1 MAKTKRFASKR
12 LLEEDN
18 NNGNNDDNLEAG
30 EQKQSKRKSK
40 RQRRALGTL
49 TNNNK
54 STSNNKQEI
63 QRPYASDGYQ
73 YTGSVDDID
82 AHDKNDPLAVSDYVQ
97 ALFEYHR
104 KAEQITACS
113 MESQP
118 YITAHMRAALV
129 NWFFVCQEKLQFS
142 PETIY
147 LAVNLVDRYLSKK
160 KVSGK
165 RRLQVIGAASLL
177 IAAKYE
183 EMYYYDL
190 NDIIKECQ
198 DECTR
203 EEVSIRCCESSKIP
217 TNLTFYSS
225 TLLLLYIYIYSHTGF
240 KYGNENSEK
249 VGTSHYRP
257 NSPSLSRALSQSG
270 TRRQE
275 DCLHVL
281 LFVGRRSP

>member
-1 MAKTKRFASKR
+1 MAKTKRFVSKR

-63 QRPYASDGYQ
+63 QKPYASDGYQ
-73 YTGSVDDID
+73 YTGAIDDID
-82 AHDKNDPLAVSDYVQ
+82 THDKNDPLAVSDYVQ

-104 KAEQITACS
+104 KAEQITACL

-118 YITAHMRAALV
+118 YITAHMRATLV
-129 NWFFVCQEKLQFS
+129 NWFFICQEKLQFS

-165 RRLQVIGAASLL
+165 RKLQVIGAASLL

-190 NDIIKECQ
+190 NDIINECQ

-203 EEVSIRCCESSKIP
+203 EEVSIRCESSKIP

-225 TLLLLYIYIYSHTGF
+225 TLSLLYI
-240 KYGNENSEK
+240 
-249 VGTSHYRP
+249 
-257 NSPSLSRALSQSG
+257 
-270 TRRQE
+270 
-275 DCLHVL
+275 
-281 LFVGRRSP
+281 